1 MQRSHQKLHIVFWK
15 PECWSFIFAHSQ
27 HMAVTI
33 HWLFRNMHGHSF
45 MLLYIHVSDATA
57 YNTLNTLKIVASHG
71 RWQKLVSADSPI
83 LSLYLYKRSGAKSH
97 LAMGLDT
104 LLWLTQLELGWDL
117 MDLPTSAKLWF
128 CDRLSPQTGGD
139 YTTSLSVFDHPQWKE
154 MCFLMFRYIL
164 FCARCLLSY
173 QQTLLK
179 SVLLPL
185 LHFPPF
191 QVFIHNEILLI
202 LILLFLHLN
211 SPSSLT
217 FSWNAPV
224 SYQPIPARSSS
235 IPYTSHVSCP
245 CFHHTLTSELT
256 LKVLHLFPPV
266 TPPPPPPQQL
276 SFTSGSSVSL
286 QEFHFLI
293 NNPFSSSNMSSSNVS
308 SSTTKLSLTM
318 QLRFSPSPEQCP
330 SPTWGYGCTS
340 KWLSTAGPDLQ
351 WETRCSCYMLQ
362 WVSPW
367 TKPGLRPVRGR
378 NT

>member
-33 HWLFRNMHGHSF
+33 HWLFRNMYGHSF
-45 MLLYIHVSDATA
+45 MPLYIHVSDATA

-164 FCARCLLSY
+164 FCARCLSSY

-185 LHFPPF
+185 LHSP
-191 QVFIHNEILLI
+191 
-202 LILLFLHLN
+202 LFRYLYTMRSLWFWFFCSPIWTAPAP
-211 SPSSLT
+211 SPSSEML
-217 FSWNAPV
+217 
-224 SYQPIPARSSS
+224 RSLISLS
-235 IPYTSHVSCP
+235 LQDQAASH
-245 CFHHTLTSELT
+245 
-256 LKVLHLFPPV
+256 
-266 TPPPPPPQQL
+266 TPPMSAAPASTIRWRL
-276 SFTSGSSVSL
+276 SSHWRSCICSL
-286 QEFHFLI
+286 
-293 NNPFSSSNMSSSNVS
+293 
-308 SSTTKLSLTM
+308 LSLPH
-318 QLRFSPSPEQCP
+318 LLLPSSFPLHQ
-330 SPTWGYGCTS
+330 
-340 KWLSTAGPDLQ
+340 ALQ
-351 WETRCSCYMLQ
+351 FPCRNFISLLTTHSVPQ
-362 WVSPW
+362 IWVPQM
-367 TKPGLRPVRGR
+367 
-378 NT
+378 

>member
-154 MCFLMFRYIL
+154 MCFLMFRYIVYRKV
-164 FCARCLLSY
+164 FCSLSFTPPCSGIYTQWDPSDSDSSVPPSEQPQLPHLLLKCSGLLSAY
-173 QQTLLK
+173 PCKIKQHPIHLPCQ
-179 SVLLPL
+179 LPL
-185 LHFPPF
+185 LPPY
-191 QVFIHNEILLI
+191 VDVWAHTEGLASVPSC
-202 LILLFLHLN
+202 H
-211 SPSSLT
+211 SPT
-217 FSWNAPV
+217 
-224 SYQPIPARSSS
+224 SSS
-235 IPYTSHVSCP
+235 PAAFLYIRLFSFPAGISFPY
-245 CFHHTLTSELT
+245 
-256 LKVLHLFPPV
+256 
-266 TPPPPPPQQL
+266 
-276 SFTSGSSVSL
+276 
-286 QEFHFLI
+286 
-293 NNPFSSSNMSSSNVS
+293 
-308 SSTTKLSLTM
+308 
-318 QLRFSPSPEQCP
+318 
-330 SPTWGYGCTS
+330 
-340 KWLSTAGPDLQ
+340 
-351 WETRCSCYMLQ
+351 
-362 WVSPW
+362 
-367 TKPGLRPVRGR
+367 
-378 NT
+378 